1 MFSSGIGQATRL
13 GTTSSVATSAPQN
26 TAEQALSGI
35 AITHGSMDKAF
46 DLKPSDFLDL
56 ADLRKAQLSG
66 GNYTTGPL
74 FLQKRCPILP
84 CNGHLSAS
92 MEFHPWKMFS
102 EICKHSHVLDNHPIQ
117 SGPVIGQ
124 YIFIQSGKFR
134 FFNQCVYR
142 QIYFSLKKMSIPD
155 TGNQFFFRKIF
166 RISSGPETAATQIY
180 SIRTGMDSPVKG
192 FRISGRCQ

>member
-1 MFSSGIGQATRL
+1 MAPWIKHSISSPV
-13 GTTSSVATSAPQN
+13 TS
-26 TAEQALSGI
+26 
-35 AITHGSMDKAF
+35 F
-46 DLKPSDFLDL
+46 DP

-74 FLQKRCPILP
+74 FLQKSCPILP

-92 MEFHPWKMFS
+92 MEFHPGKMFS

-134 FFNQCVYR
+134 FFLPVCLPSDILFAEKDEHTGCR
-142 QIYFSLKKMSIPD
+142 QPVLLPKNFPHKLWPRNGCHPD
-155 TGNQFFFRKIF
+155 I
-166 RISSGPETAATQIY
+166 
-180 SIRTGMDSPVKG
+180 
-192 FRISGRCQ
+192 

>member
-1 MFSSGIGQATRL
+1 MAPWIKHSISSPVTSLILRISARL
-13 GTTSSVATSAPQN
+13 SSLAGTTRQAPW
-26 TAEQALSGI
+26 
-35 AITHGSMDKAF
+35 
-46 DLKPSDFLDL
+46 
-56 ADLRKAQLSG
+56 
-66 GNYTTGPL
+66 
-74 FLQKRCPILP
+74 FLQKSCPILP

-92 MEFHPWKMFS
+92 MEFHPGKMFS

-134 FFNQCVYR
+134 FFYQCVYR

-155 TGNQFFFRKIF
+155 AGNQFFFRKIF

-192 FRISGRCQ
+192 FRISGRCSNSTFLLLS